1 MSTVKQWVKQCAAHF
16 GIVLD
21 RRVDQFEV
29 QRRILPAK
37 RATIVDI
44 GAFDGAVVKKYRK
57 HFPDAKIYAIEPCA
71 DEYRRLQSLARTDP
85 LVIPVRKAVA
95 DTIGERVL
103 HINRYHQTN
112 SLYEPDPSANAYW
125 QEGTY
130 DLHARASVQCTTL
143 DAIAAEEKLET
154 INIVKIDAQGAELAI
169 LHGAERLLAEGRI
182 DLVYLEVIT
191 CPTYVGQAS
200 FAEVVALLSGYDFDL
215 WDIYDPIRGH
225 GKRKDWI
232 PRLLQAD
239 MLFFSKRLKLPG
251 NAG

>member
-1 MSTVKQWVKQCAAHF
+1 MSTVKQWVKRCAAHF

-21 RRVDQFEV
+21 RRIDQFEV
-29 QRRILPAK
+29 QRRILPTK
-37 RATIVDI
+37 CPTIVDI
-44 GAFDGAVVKKYRK
+44 GAFDGAVVKKYRQ
-57 HFPDAKIYAIEPCA
+57 HFPDATIYAVEPCA

-85 LVIPVRKAVA
+85 LIIPVRKAVA
-95 DTIGERVL
+95 DTVGDRVL
-103 HINRYHQTN
+103 HVNRYHQTN
-112 SLYEPDPSANAYW
+112 SLYEPDPSANVYW

-130 DLHARASVQCTTL
+130 DLHSRVSVECTTL
-143 DAIAAEEKLET
+143 DALAAEEKLDT

-169 LHGAERLLAEGRI
+169 LHGAERLFAEGRI

-200 FAEVVALLSGYDFDL
+200 FAEVVAFLSRHDFDL

-225 GKRKDWI
+225 GKRKSWI

-239 MLFFSKRLKLPG
+239 MLFFSRRLKLPG
-251 NAG
+251 RLD